1 MVEVASPPLR
11 RLLSL
16 PGGISMKSHTLT
28 IVTAVLT
35 AIGVQS
41 VVLASG
47 WNRSVTITT
56 IGENNVS
63 GEDVQITV
71 NEVVDNPGHCP
82 DKTGYAIRD
91 PVTLRGSLALLTSAL
106 LAQRQVDL
114 FVTGTC
120 GATGMPSVIGVILR

>member
-1 MVEVASPPLR
+1 MVEAASPPLR

-16 PGGISMKSHTLT
+16 PGGITVKSHTLM
-28 IVTAVLT
+28 IVMAVP
-35 AIGVQS
+35 IGIGMHS

-56 IGENNVS
+56 IGENNIS
-63 GEDVQITV
+63 GEVVQITV

-106 LAQRQVDL
+106 VAQRQVDL

-120 GATGMPSVIGVILR
+120 DATGMPSVIGVILR